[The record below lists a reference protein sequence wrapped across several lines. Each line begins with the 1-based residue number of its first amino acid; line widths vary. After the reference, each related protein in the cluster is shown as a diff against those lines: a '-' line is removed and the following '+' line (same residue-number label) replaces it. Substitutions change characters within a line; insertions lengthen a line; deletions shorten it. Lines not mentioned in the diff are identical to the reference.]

1 MTFSKTDA
9 RSAESSKRESKSESE
24 IKNKTDQSQLPGK
37 LGNPLCEFSTDSRA
51 DPRLVAALA
60 PFAMEGPVELPVS
73 PGSLYQDR
81 LQWLADTEGMF
92 ESLFQ
97 VLAADVT
104 PVIGVEHCI
113 EVIKGADN
121 NDINL
126 HIHRPVDSSVHRSKG
141 NSGTLPC
148 VYHIH
153 GGGMAMLQA
162 SNPMY
167 GYFRDSLAALGVVVI
182 GVEFRNSG
190 GKLGSHP
197 FPAGLNDCISGLQW
211 VFANKANLGISQL
224 VLSGESGGG
233 NLALATCLN
242 AKRINKLHLVDGVYA
257 MCPMI
262 FNANNN
268 KSPEY
273 PSQIENDGYFI
284 NYPTIQLCASLYDPG
299 NTEAENPLCWPITA
313 SKEDLSGLP
322 PHMISVNEMD
332 IFRDE
337 GLRYYRNLLTAGVR
351 ASSRT
356 VNGTC
361 HSGDVNFPAATPD
374 IFAATLSD
382 IYGFTR
388 SLSTTE

>member
-1 MTFSKTDA
+1 
-9 RSAESSKRESKSESE
+9 
-24 IKNKTDQSQLPGK
+24 
-37 LGNPLCEFSTDSRA
+37 
-51 DPRLVAALA
+51 
-60 PFAMEGPVELPVS
+60 
-73 PGSLYQDR
+73 
-81 LQWLADTEGMF
+81 
-92 ESLFQ
+92 
-97 VLAADVT
+97 
-104 PVIGVEHCI
+104 
-113 EVIKGADN
+113 
-121 NDINL
+121 
-126 HIHRPVDSSVHRSKG
+126 
-141 NSGTLPC
+141 
-148 VYHIH
+148 
-153 GGGMAMLQA
+153 MAMLQA
-162 SNPMY
+162 SNPMF

-197 FPAGLNDCISGLQW
+197 FPAGLNDCVSGLQW
-211 VFANKANLGISQL
+211 AFANKANLGISHI

-233 NLALATCLN
+233 NLALATCLK
-242 AKRINKLHLVDGVYA
+242 AKRVNELHPVDGVYA

-268 KSPEY
+268 KSPEF

-337 GLRYYRNLLTAGVR
+337 GLRYYRNLLAAGVR

-361 HSGDVNFPAATPD
+361 HSGDVNFPAAAPD

-382 IYGFTR
+382 IYGFTL
-388 SLSTTE
+388 SLSTYS